1 LQATFGTRQAELMTW
16 LSEAHASAST
26 ERQELH
32 HEAQSAK
39 ELADAL
45 KAQVARLESELAK
58 AEARAASA
66 EAQLQKIAEPD
77 SGDAVHR
84 ATPKGAEATN
94 TAANETD
101 SNRTHLVAEKSR
113 KEVKD
118 EEVAVHKPSS
128 PANLISENTSAQ
140 HSKAE
145 NVENGAVLESTGA
158 SVMTAA
164 KEQPA
169 EDTMMQGIQGL
180 WTPFTAEL
188 TSEKQLIENATSG
201 TQAAPLPVECSQT
214 AKKVQLEEIHRI
226 NAVNDAEKA
235 AILAATSA
243 EINALRLEK
252 EKAQKMLMES
262 AAENKK
268 ARNAAEATLALL
280 QVETDALASQQAAEY
295 EESIQIL
302 QVKVDSLENGVVKKE
317 NAIVVL
323 EARVESISAELKTA
337 VEASTRLKAALQ
349 QAEGEVAQMNKEA
362 TLSKSEYQT
371 LAEKVEDSQDEAST
385 KVTALLQK
393 VSSLESSLKA
403 LHAKNKSSG
412 AELAE
417 SPILQH
423 KKSSSEETST
433 SDESNRA
440 RKQWLQEH
448 LADALEGYDA
458 RRESLESKLSIAQ
471 AKNVGQ
477 TNEELSGLIAAQ
489 LALTTKVNL
498 LTEYAIEASRAESA
512 RSSER
517 STSGLLLE
525 EEVAISGESLQS
537 GNHISPSA
545 EGGKWGK
552 EIYLPI

>member
-1 LQATFGTRQAELMTW
+1 MTW

-26 ERQELH
+26 EQQELH

-45 KAQVARLESELAK
+45 KAQVARLETELAR

-84 ATPKGAEATN
+84 ATPKGVEATN

-113 KEVKD
+113 KYVKD
-118 EEVAVHKPSS
+118 EEVAVHEPSS
-128 PANLISENTSAQ
+128 PANSISENTSAQ
-140 HSKAE
+140 HSKTE
-145 NVENGAVLESTGA
+145 DFVNGAVVESTDA
-158 SVMTAA
+158 SLETAA
-164 KEQPA
+164 REEPA
-169 EDTMMQGIQGL
+169 EVSMLQGIQGL
-180 WTPFTAEL
+180 WTTFTTEL
-188 TSEKQLIENATSG
+188 TPEKQLVENISSG
-201 TQAAPLPVECSQT
+201 AQAALLPVESSET
-214 AKKVQLEEIHRI
+214 SKKVPLEELHRI

-252 EKAQKMLMES
+252 EKSQKMIMES

-280 QVETDALASQQAAEY
+280 QVETEALANQQAAEY
-295 EESIQIL
+295 EESL
-302 QVKVDSLENGVVKKE
+302 QVFQVKEDSLENDLAKKE
-317 NAIVVL
+317 IAIVEL
-323 EARVESISAELKTA
+323 NAKVESLSAEQKTA
-337 VEASTRLKAALQ
+337 VQENTRLEAALQ
-349 QAEGEVAQMNKEA
+349 HAEDKVAQMNKEA
-362 TLSKSEYQT
+362 SLSKSEYQT
-371 LAEKVEDSQDEAST
+371 FTEKMENAQKEAST
-385 KVTALLQK
+385 TVAGLLQK
-393 VSSLESSLKA
+393 VDSLESSLKA
-403 LHAKNKSSG
+403 AYTKIKPSG

-417 SPILQH
+417 SPIHQP
-423 KKSSSEETST
+423 KKSSSKETDAI
-433 SDESNRA
+433 DESIRA

-458 RRESLESKLSIAQ
+458 RRESLESKLFIAQ
-471 AKNVGQ
+471 AKNVDQ
-477 TNEELSGLIAAQ
+477 TNEDLSGLIAAQ

-512 RSSER
+512 RSAER

-545 EGGKWGK
+545 EVGKWGK